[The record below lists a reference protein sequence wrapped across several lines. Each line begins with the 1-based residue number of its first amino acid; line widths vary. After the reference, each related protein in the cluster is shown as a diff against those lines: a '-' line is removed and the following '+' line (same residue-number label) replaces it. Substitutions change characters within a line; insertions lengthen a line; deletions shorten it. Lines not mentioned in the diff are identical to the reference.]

1 MQGYFW
7 AETPDRAL
15 FVVLMVDGKGYV
27 PGVEGAIDLGTANLL
42 EPLPWP
48 AQPAPP
54 RLNSGTE
61 NYGAPAVAAMRGADI
76 IPFVKSALRAC

>member
-1 MQGYFW
+1 MQGYHW
-7 AETPDRAL
+7 AETADGEL

-48 AQPAPP
+48 ARPAPP
-54 RLNSGTE
+54 RLNSGMPPC
-61 NYGAPAVAAMRGADI
+61 GVPVPAATHECCI
-76 IPFVKSALRAC
+76 LPFVANASRAC